1 MADLRALLSE
11 EALREWLPRQRWFA
25 SKTRDVAEVTL
36 VDVLELADD
45 PPTAIG
51 LIEARFHAGTHE
63 LYQLLLGVE
72 RGRVAFDAL
81 TSRPHAAVVAGLL
94 AGNAVAPSTAGTI
107 EFHWLD
113 GAPALPADPPVRP
126 MGAEQSNT
134 TVVIDERVALKAFRR
149 LEPGKNPELEMLRFL
164 AARAFPNIAAL

>member
-1 MADLRALLSE
+1 MADLRELLSE
-11 EALREWLPRQRWFA
+11 ETLRAWLPEQRWFA

-36 VDVLELADD
+36 VDVLALADD

-72 RGRVAFDAL
+72 RGRLAFDAL
-81 TSRPHAAVVAGLL
+81 TSQPHAAAVAGLL
-94 AGNAVAPSTAGTI
+94 GANAVCPSTAGTV

-113 GAPALPADPPVRP
+113 GAPALPASPSVRP

-134 TVVIDERVALKAFRR
+134 TVVLDERVALKAFRR
-149 LEPGKNPELEMLRFL
+149 LEAGKNP
-164 AARAFPNIAAL
+164 